1 MMLVLAIKVS
11 AWSVDNPAH
20 IEEYIIYVASKEGV
34 DVTKAL
40 AVANC
45 ESRFNKDAW
54 NKSDPND
61 GSKGVFQFQDK
72 TFYGFAKIY
81 NIENPNIWN
90 PFQQINLAIY
100 MMKDGLSYHWAC
112 YNKLYGE
119 T

>member
-1 MMLVLAIKVS
+1 MFGIVIKVS
-11 AWSVDNPAH
+11 AWDANNIESVK
-20 IEEYIIYVASKEGV
+20 EYVGYIASKEGV
-34 DVTKAL
+34 NVQNAL
-40 AVANC
+40 AVASC

-61 GSKGVFQFQDK
+61 GSKGIFQFQDK
-72 TFYGFAKIY
+72 TFYGFSKKY
-81 NIENPNIWN
+81 NIESPDIWN

-100 MMKDGLSYHWAC
+100 MMKDGLSYHWSC